1 MTDFTLDDTAKF
13 KSSDS
18 TVLDF
23 VFFCG
28 FDFRF
33 PVRDFFFSIVFTAGD
48 VRNNKLYSKPTF
60 HFFLY
65 ALEC

>member
-1 MTDFTLDDTAKF
+1 MTLQKF

-33 PVRDFFFSIVFTAGD
+33 PVRDFFFLDRI
-48 VRNNKLYSKPTF
+48 YSRRRQKQQALF
-60 HFFLY
+60 KANFSFLS
-65 ALEC
+65 LRTRMLGL